1 MAIPQLPVEEE
12 RFQKERLRALVALA
26 AQPLATPLDEHP
38 PAEEL
43 AAFGEGRLGPADRER
58 VLAHLDACSDCYEE
72 WLAVVNILDARP
84 APVQQDVSTPP
95 APILQVRRPLPIP
108 DISRS
113 HRWRRRAWIGSGAGL
128 ALAAC
133 LALVVLVP
141 WRTDSGLPAL
151 LEGAYDTAQAG
162 ATPELRQT
170 AARQTLP
177 WEAPTRTY
185 GFSAT
190 EATAAT
196 RAFATGLWEGR
207 TLLAG
212 AAHSTSPPAALS
224 PPTPAAEWA
233 DYTLLGRWV
242 ILLQT
247 VCKTP
252 QADSPVFWDR
262 QRAIAVALRD
272 QLARRPVTDLQAWRA
287 ATVTQDLENVLS
299 DVELMANRDRLCK
312 RIERNVEALSALM
325 TGGG

>member
-26 AQPLATPLDEHP
+26 VQPLATPLDEHP

-43 AAFGEGRLGPADRER
+43 AAFGEGRLEPADRER
-58 VLAHLDACSDCYEE
+58 ILTHLDACSDCYEE
-72 WLAVVNILDARP
+72 WLAVTHILDARP
-84 APVQQDVSTPP
+84 VPVQQDVSKPP
-95 APILQVRRPLPIP
+95 APILQVARPMPIA
-108 DISRS
+108 DIARSR
-113 HRWRRRAWIGSGAGL
+113 RWRRRAWIGSGAGL

-133 LALVVLVP
+133 LALAVLVP
-141 WRTDSGLPAL
+141 WRNDSGLPAL
-151 LEGAYDTAQAG
+151 LETAYEAAQAG
-162 ATPELRQT
+162 STPALREA
-170 AARQTLP
+170 AARQALP

-190 EATAAT
+190 EATAAA

-212 AAHSTSPPAALS
+212 ASRSTPPPALS

-233 DYTLLGRWV
+233 DYTLLGHWV

-252 QADSPVFWDR
+252 QADSPAFWDR

-272 QLARRPVTDLQAWRA
+272 RLARRPVTDPQARRA
-287 ATVTQDLENVLS
+287 ATVTQDLENILN
-299 DVELMANRDRLCK
+299 DVGLVANRDRLCK
-312 RIERNVEALSALM
+312 RIERNAEALSALM
-325 TGGG
+325 TEGG